1 MPSSAR
7 DTLLNNLLWF
17 IGSMALALV
26 VWMVAT
32 LQNDPIR
39 QERVQERIPVQMTAD
54 AGYLI
59 ISPSINNR
67 AASVVVRA
75 PSSVI
80 ALLSSDEIQIDADLT
95 GLGTGEHVV
104 ELEASLDRQQAT
116 VVDIFPRVIRV
127 TIEEAAQRQ
136 IPLRPRIIGEP
147 PVGYAREEPIF
158 DINLNQVLVSGPA
171 SRVSE
176 AVAAEAELDLRQQ
189 RNPLEV
195 DARLVAVDAE
205 GNVISDVTLEPAVVN
220 IQVPIRRRDDVRE
233 ISVSPNIQGQPAEGY
248 VLNALTYDPQT
259 VLVSGLPTQLA
270 ALPDVIST
278 EPIDLTGRTSSF
290 EMSVPIPLP
299 DDLLV
304 LSGQTINVSIE
315 VSAITTSRQF
325 DAVEIEVIGLDD
337 ILIARIAPS
346 QVTVL
351 LTGAVAD
358 IDRLTNSDVRA
369 VIDLNGYT
377 PGNYTLA
384 PNISITG
391 PNLIV
396 SENMSVLP
404 AEIDVEIID
413 PNAPTPTPRA
423 QG

>member
-1 MPSSAR
+1 MQNSAR

-39 QERVQERIPVQMTAD
+39 QERIQERIPVRMVAD
-54 AGYLI
+54 EGFLI
-59 ISPSINNR
+59 TSPPASSR

-80 ALLSSDEIQIDADLT
+80 ALLSSDEIQIDGDLG
-95 GLGTGEHVV
+95 GLGTGEHVI
-104 ELEASLDRQQAT
+104 ELQASLERPQAS

-136 IPLRPRIIGEP
+136 IPLRPRIVGEP

-158 DINLNQVLVSGPA
+158 DINLNQVLISGPA

-195 DARLVAVDAE
+195 DARLVAVDAD
-205 GNVISDVTLEPAVVN
+205 GNVISDVVLEPAVVN
-220 IQVPIRRRDDVRE
+220 IRVPIRRRDDVRE

-270 ALPDVIST
+270 ALPDTIST

-290 EMSVPIPLP
+290 EVSVPIPLP

-315 VSAITTSRQF
+315 ITAITTSRQF
-325 DAVEIEVIGLDD
+325 DAIAVESIGLGEGLA
-337 ILIARIAPS
+337 IRIAPT
-346 QVTVL
+346 QVNVL
-351 LTGAVAD
+351 ITGPVAD
-358 IDRLTNSDVRA
+358 IDRLTNSDVRV

-391 PNLIV
+391 PNQITT
-396 SENMSVLP
+396 EDISVLP
-404 AEIDVEIID
+404 AEIDVEVLD
-413 PNAPTPTPRA
+413 MNVPTATPRP
-423 QG
+423 